1 MTAPN
6 SRQSAYGA
14 GHSALEQRVE
24 IETPEHVAFHY
35 TIAGIGSRAAAA
47 IVDFLIV
54 WGIIIGLWILALVL
68 VGFLGGMG
76 FASAGGSDALTGSWV
91 LAAMYLAYFALSWG
105 YAVFFEAIA
114 DGQTPGKKR
123 MGLRVVQDGGYSISF
138 GASAVR
144 NFVRVLDAQPG
155 FLYAVGM
162 ISALFSKTG
171 KRVGDHLAGTIV
183 VHERVPDFAPA
194 TATPTSAPNGREAL
208 ITAQLTD
215 DEFALLQRFMSRR
228 QALDAVRRTELT
240 AQLAKRFADRLPD
253 GNSDAS
259 RLVRLHQSEQQ
270 ARASGVAGRG
280 VTGAAREQH
289 ALVARGAERWAKFTK
304 MLERANRGGLRSMSE
319 ADVAEFVASYRELT
333 TDLARLRTATRGRE
347 SEALYYV
354 SRLVAAGHNLLYR
367 RREIALRQAWTFFS
381 VTLPR
386 EVRRSWR
393 PILASVVLLFA
404 PAFITYFA
412 VVRNPDLAYDL
423 LPAGMI
429 DRVENAAKNEERGG
443 GYIKANE
450 LERPL
455 VASTIM
461 ANNIQVTTMAFAAGA
476 TAGIGTVLV
485 LVFNGVSGGA
495 AVGAYRVHHVA
506 HLILGFVVA
515 HGVLELSAICIGAG
529 GGLLIG
535 KAMLLPGALTR
546 REAIVVN
553 GRRAVRLATVATVLL
568 VFAGTIE
575 GLFSADPF
583 WPLPYRVTMGVA
595 TGLLMM
601 LWFTR
606 GWRGEE
612 DLPDEENAYSG
623 LGTGTA

>member
-1 MTAPN
+1 MTAPS
-6 SRQSAYGA
+6 SRQTAVGPGPSL
-14 GHSALEQRVE
+14 LEQRVE

-47 IVDFLIV
+47 LVDFFIV
-54 WGIIIGLWILALVL
+54 WGVVIGLWLLAIVL
-68 VGFLGGMG
+68 VALLGGKLL
-76 FASAGGSDALTGSWV
+76 SGGGTEALTGSWV
-91 LAAMYLAYFALSWG
+91 FAAMYLAYFALSWG

-162 ISALFSKTG
+162 VSSLFSKTG

-194 TATPTSAPNGREAL
+194 VSISAPLPNGSAPL
-208 ITAQLTD
+208 ISAQLTD
-215 DEFALLQRFMSRR
+215 DEFSLLQRFMARR
-228 QALDAVRRTELT
+228 QALDAPRRTELT
-240 AQLAKRFADRLPD
+240 AQLARRFADRLPE
-253 GNSDAS
+253 GNSDAA
-259 RLVRLHQSEQQ
+259 RLVRLSQSEQE
-270 ARASGVAGRG
+270 ARASGVAARG

-289 ALVARGAERWAKFTK
+289 ALVARGAARWAAFTTL
-304 MLERANRGGLRSMSE
+304 LERAKRGGLRAMPE

-367 RREIALRQAWTFFS
+367 RREIALRQAWVFFS

-393 PILASVVLLFA
+393 PILAAALLLFG

-412 VVRNPDLAYDL
+412 VVRDPDLAYDL

-429 DRVENAAKNEERGG
+429 DRVENAAQNEERGG

-485 LVFNGVSGGA
+485 LVINGVSSGA
-495 AVGAYRVHHVA
+495 AVGAYKVHHVA

-515 HGVLELSAICIGAG
+515 HGVLELTAICLGAG

-546 REAIVVN
+546 REAIVVH

-583 WPLPYRVTMGVA
+583 WPLPYRVAMGAV
-595 TGLLMM
+595 TGLGM
-601 LWFTR
+601 LIWFTR
-606 GWRGEE
+606 GWRGEA
-612 DLPDEENAYSG
+612 DLPDEENAYAG
-623 LGTGTA
+623 LLTRD

>member
-1 MTAPN
+1 MSQPL
-6 SRQSAYGA
+6 RPQQQST
-14 GHSALEQRVE
+14 LEQRVE

-47 IVDFLIV
+47 LVDFLIV
-54 WGIIIGLWILALVL
+54 WGIIIGLWILALVI

-76 FASAGGSDALTGSWV
+76 FGSGGGSEALTGSWV

-105 YAVFFEAIA
+105 YAVFFEALA
-114 DGQTPGKKR
+114 DGQTPGKKK

-162 ISALFSKTG
+162 VSTLFSHTG
-171 KRVGDHLAGTIV
+171 KRIGDHLAGTIV

-194 TATPTSAPNGREAL
+194 LSVTAPTAADGQRL
-208 ITAQLTD
+208 IAAQLTD
-215 DEFALLQRFMSRR
+215 DEFALLQRFMTRR
-228 QALDAVRRTELT
+228 QALDAPRRTELT
-240 AQLAKRFADRLPD
+240 RQLARRFGDRLPD
-253 GNSDAS
+253 GNSDAA
-259 RLVRLHQSEQQ
+259 RLVRLYQTEQQ
-270 ARASGVAGRG
+270 ARASGVAARG

-289 ALVARGAERWAKFTK
+289 ALVARGAGRWAEFTK
-304 MLERANRGGLRSMSE
+304 LLERAKRGGLRSMPE
-319 ADVAEFVASYRELT
+319 AEVAEFVASYRELT
-333 TDLARLRTATRGRE
+333 TDLARLRTASRGRE

-367 RREIALRQAWTFFS
+367 RREIALRQAWVFFS

-393 PILASVVLLFA
+393 PILAAALLLFV

-412 VVRNPDLAYDL
+412 VVRDPDLAYDL

-485 LVFNGVSGGA
+485 LVINGVSSGA
-495 AVGAYRVHHVA
+495 AVGAYKVHHVA

-515 HGVLELSAICIGAG
+515 HGVLELTAICIGAG

-546 REAIVVN
+546 REAIVVH
-553 GRRAVRLATVATVLL
+553 GRRAVRLATVATILL

-583 WPLPYRVTMGVA
+583 WPLPYRVTMGALTGVA
-595 TGLLMM
+595 M
-601 LWFTR
+601 LVWFTR
-606 GWRGEE
+606 GWRGEK
-612 DLPDEENAYSG
+612 DLPDEENAYAG
-623 LGTGTA
+623 LSNS

>member
-1 MTAPN
+1 MSQPF
-6 SRQSAYGA
+6 RPHQQST
-14 GHSALEQRVE
+14 LEQRVE

-47 IVDFLIV
+47 LVDFLIV
-54 WGIIIGLWILALVL
+54 WGIIIGLWILALVI
-68 VGFLGGMG
+68 VGFLGGLG
-76 FASAGGSDALTGSWV
+76 FGGAGGSEALTGSWV

-105 YAVFFEAIA
+105 YAVFFEALA

-162 ISALFSKTG
+162 ISTLFSRTG
-171 KRVGDHLAGTIV
+171 KRIGDHLAGTIV

-194 TATPTSAPNGREAL
+194 ISVSAPTAEEGQRL
-208 ITAQLTD
+208 IAAQLTD
-215 DEFALLQRFMSRR
+215 DEFALLQRFMTRR
-228 QALDAVRRTELT
+228 QALDAPRRAELT
-240 AQLAKRFADRLPD
+240 TQLARRFGDRLPD
-253 GNSDAS
+253 GNADAA
-259 RLVRLHQSEQQ
+259 RLVRLYQTEQQ
-270 ARASGVAGRG
+270 ARASGVAARG

-289 ALVARGAERWAKFTK
+289 ALVARGAGRWAEFTK
-304 MLERANRGGLRSMSE
+304 LLERAKRGGLRSMPE

-333 TDLARLRTATRGRE
+333 TDLARLRTASRGRE

-367 RREIALRQAWTFFS
+367 RREIALRQAWVFVS

-393 PILASVVLLFA
+393 PILAAAILLFA

-412 VVRNPDLAYDL
+412 VVRDPDLAYDL

-485 LVFNGVSGGA
+485 LVINGVSSGA
-495 AVGAYRVHHVA
+495 AVGAYKVHHVA

-515 HGVLELSAICIGAG
+515 HGVLELTAICLGAG

-535 KAMLLPGALTR
+535 KAMLLPALTR

-553 GRRAVRLATVATVLL
+553 GRRAVRLATVATILL

-583 WPLPYRVTMGVA
+583 WPLPYRVTMGALTGVA
-595 TGLLMM
+595 M
-601 LWFTR
+601 LVWFTR
-606 GWRGEE
+606 GWRGEK
-612 DLPDEENAYSG
+612 DLPDEENAYAG
-623 LGTGTA
+623 LAG